1 MTPPSSS
8 SELSRRTVLGG
19 LGASLVLPGCG
30 DSGADALLELSR
42 KILPDVEVA
51 WRDHLSL
58 QQEHLS
64 RLRLRLAPKQLPG
77 SLTLKLVLR
86 DQLDRDWIFKL
97 GQHALDGATA
107 YSKLAALTGVTTPF
121 CAPATLP
128 INGAAQAGQIQPLVE
143 NLGTLREL
151 FPLSAFP
158 ADRLT
163 PRAWDDLVRNHALS
177 WIGLNH
183 HVHVNQFLLTGTTER
198 VEGVMRIDNAVA
210 WHLLGQDA
218 LTIDYH
224 CPSLGLKLPRWILG
238 YRWFWARHMLGTLD
252 LDLRRAAAWVGWVSR
267 LPTRLVRE
275 IFSTGVLNDFERF
288 ANIDNTELDQVV
300 PEVFS
305 RARKVGFLNRLC
317 RRFEQSGDELF
328 SFYQKVQATR
338 ADELTRPEPS
348 QVLESALDHL
358 HGLRQAND
366 ELSALVA
373 SLDPSGPQQSI
384 SAVLSVDS
392 YDVLREALN
401 GNTLPED
408 DAARHA
414 IYADAI
420 ERLEP
425 LLDTA
430 DNACELQAI
439 ESSLAEVQRRVLLP
453 YEQAKLMEN
462 SSKLNRRHFARLY
475 PILPCAEGEARR

>member
-1 MTPPSSS
+1 MSEREERKAEGVPAEDVEAPEEAQAPDAQAPPAADTAWEVRLAVMAFIEGELEAARRARTRAVVVGILASTLVFGYLWWLRNSVEEVVQPQMMAEFLSSS
-8 SELSRRTVLGG
+8 AVNAVPG
-19 LGASLVLPGCG
+19 LGVE
-30 DSGADALLELSR
+30 LE
-42 KILPDVEVA
+42 
-51 WRDHLSL
+51 
-58 QQEHLS
+58 
-64 RLRLRLAPKQLPG
+64 
-77 SLTLKLVLR
+77 
-86 DQLDRDWIFKL
+86 F
-97 GQHALDGATA
+97 
-107 YSKLAALTGVTTPF
+107 
-121 CAPATLP
+121 
-128 INGAAQAGQIQPLVE
+128 
-143 NLGTLREL
+143 
-151 FPLSAFP
+151 
-158 ADRLT
+158 
-163 PRAWDDLVRNHALS
+163 
-177 WIGLNH
+177 
-183 HVHVNQFLLTGTTER
+183 LTGTTER